1 MVINYAQ
8 KHTKNASKFISSRLR
23 SAFSGKSDLNVVFVV
38 GAPRSGTTL
47 MQSFL
52 SAHSQFTSPDIETGF
67 FRPSVQWEKLDE
79 IVDDFSRSNPKNEI
93 GSSVRAFE
101 HFVNRFAKD
110 GERFVEKTPQHI
122 LCIRFLLSAFPNS
135 RIIHMVRDPR
145 DAYASAKKHPTMP
158 QKTARQYYRY
168 WKKCVKHADIALA
181 NPQVMDVRYEDFVSN
196 VENSGDAIMKFLC
209 SHFEMS
215 QQYFWQLADRR
226 KDETHFAKL
235 GKSIDSSSVGQFR
248 VELSDAE
255 ARLAK
260 CMLPT
265 YMKKYHYL

>member
-8 KHTKNASKFISSRLR
+8 KHTKNTSKFILSQLR
-23 SAFSGKSDLNVVFVV
+23 SAFSGKSDLDVVFVV
-38 GAPRSGTTL
+38 GSPRSGTTL

-52 SAHSQFTSPDIETGF
+52 SAHSRFTSPDIETGF

-79 IVDDFSRSNPKNEI
+79 IVDDFSRSNPKNKI

-101 HFVNRFAKD
+101 HFVNSFAKNR
-110 GERFVEKTPQHI
+110 ERFVEKTPQHI
-122 LCIRFLLSAFPNS
+122 FNITFLLSAFPNS

-145 DAYASAKKHPTMP
+145 DAYASARKHPTMP
-158 QKTARQYYRY
+158 QQTARQYFRY
-168 WKKCVKHADIALA
+168 WKKCEKHADLALA
-181 NPQVMDVRYEDFVSN
+181 NPQVMDMRYEDFVSHF
-196 VENSGDAIMKFLC
+196 ERSGDAIMKFLC

-215 QQYFWQLADRR
+215 QQYFWQQSDRR
-226 KDETHFAKL
+226 KDEAHFAKL

-248 VELSDAE
+248 VELTDAE

-260 CMLPT
+260 CMLAK